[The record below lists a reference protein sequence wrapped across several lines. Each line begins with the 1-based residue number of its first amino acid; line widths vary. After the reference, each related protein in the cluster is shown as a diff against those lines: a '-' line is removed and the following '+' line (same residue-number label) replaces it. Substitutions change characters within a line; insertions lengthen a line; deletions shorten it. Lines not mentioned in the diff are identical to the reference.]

1 MIGTGESRKDGGRA
15 AFNKRLRCM
24 SRRNL
29 VECRIGNIDSSH
41 RRHSIQDCL
50 QRFQDLGITLAAVGL
65 RIRLRRPEAVT
76 NGFGKI
82 GRDKGDFIQEALLL
96 AQHWNYF
103 VLHQSRKF
111 RRSLRFKSNDYMTS
125 KHAYA
130 PLVLSYWGQMIWL
143 IPEEPE
149 KE

>member
-29 VECRIGNIDSSH
+29 VECRIRNIGSCH
-41 RRHSIQDCL
+41 RRRSIQDCL
-50 QRFQDLGITLAAVGL
+50 QGLQDLGITLAAVGL

-82 GRDKGDFIQEALLL
+82 RRDKGDFIQEALLL

-103 VLHQSRKF
+103 VLHEANRSEE
-111 RRSLRFKSNDYMTS
+111 RRVGKECR
-125 KHAYA
+125 
-130 PLVLSYWGQMIWL
+130 YWWAWDH
-143 IPEEPE
+143 
-149 KE
+149 